1 MTGEFQC
8 GPSLLG
14 LPPLRGKGHV
24 PETGGT
30 RVKTSKSTGLSVK
43 WDRRYSPPVKR
54 RGGGDEPT
62 RQVSTDKTGVVY
74 GFSSDG

>member
-1 MTGEFQC
+1 MTSEFQC

-14 LPPLRGKGHV
+14 LPPLRGKVHV
-24 PETGGT
+24 PETGGA

-54 RGGGDEPT
+54 RGGDGPT

>member
-24 PETGGT
+24 PETGGA

-54 RGGGDEPT
+54 GGG
-62 RQVSTDKTGVVY
+62 RANAAGVY
-74 GFSSDG
+74 GQDWGGVRVLI

>member
-8 GPSLLG
+8 SPSLLG

-24 PETGGT
+24 PETGGA

-54 RGGGDEPT
+54 RGE
-62 RQVSTDKTGVVY
+62 TDKTGVVY